1 MVSTSLLDHQ
11 WVDSNVPLNPDFDLG
26 MSDWLSD
33 STGPAPPPPKRLC
46 LTLAHSPLRES
57 NGSSSRF
64 SKPVDSPERV
74 KAASGGVPAN
84 TEASTKCKNF
94 TEWALNRSFLG
105 SRETVPL

>member
-1 MVSTSLLDHQ
+1 
-11 WVDSNVPLNPDFDLG
+11 
-26 MSDWLSD
+26 MSD
-33 STGPAPPPPKRLC
+33 A
-46 LTLAHSPLRES
+46 LAHSPLRES

-74 KAASGGVPAN
+74 KAASVDVPAN
-84 TEASTKCKNF
+84 TEASTKWAVKNF